1 MLSGLPVLTS
11 MYRGVGM
18 DRTLFALR
26 TPDHRFLAGRYA
38 LGVDNEVLRKQFH
51 IETLEAKPNL
61 FQHVIKTRQAL
72 WAGQPDNAAERR
84 LLTPQVLAICSDAP
98 FFVTPIEIRGKVIGV
113 FYADRKVSGRPLD
126 EESFTSFRHFAQ
138 QGNLALSFLG
148 AG

>member
-1 MLSGLPVLTS
+1 MVLEG

-38 LGVDNEVLRKQFH
+38 LGVDNEVLRRQFH
-51 IETLEAKPNL
+51 IETVEAKPNL
-61 FQHVIKTRQAL
+61 FQHVIKTRQAV
-72 WAGQPDNAAERR
+72 WAGQQDNVAERK
-84 LLTPQVLAICSDAP
+84 LLTSEVVAICGGAA

-126 EESFTSFRHFAQ
+126 EDSFTSFRHFAQ
-138 QGNLALSFLG
+138 QGNLALAFLG